1 LEKFVADFSHLL
13 AEAERKWPTVTY
25 TLSP

>member
-1 LEKFVADFSHLL
+1 LEKFVADSSHLL